1 MYSTCG
7 SVGSLVKSRRKSTK
21 NRKSKRQD
29 IPPELLIVSSKE
41 IFDGRTNKE
50 LFIGH
55 EPQEPKMGQKILV
68 KYVLRPPLRS
78 MVIGCCQQICMQ
90 SVIYYGRTKRLM
102 NNTQCRGEEDRC
114 VGQEPTIN
122 KRKFVI
128 SYRASI
134 KGLKRLK
141 RARLT
146 TLKRPQSKYT
156 DGSSSSSSSTNVYG
170 RWKDQ
175 YHLSTVVVVVVY
187 YPHSPSNDVFVV

>member
-7 SVGSLVKSRRKSTK
+7 SAGSLVKSRRKSTK
-21 NRKSKRQD
+21 NRKSKRRD

-41 IFDGRTNKE
+41 MFDGRTSKE

-68 KYVLRPPLRS
+68 VKYVLRPPLRS
-78 MVIGCCQQICMQ
+78 MVIGCCHQICMQ

-102 NNTQCRGEEDRC
+102 NNTQCRWEEDRC

-134 KGLKRLK
+134 KGLKRPK

-156 DGSSSSSSSTNVYG
+156 DGSSSSRPNVY
-170 RWKDQ
+170 RR
-175 YHLSTVVVVVVY
+175 
-187 YPHSPSNDVFVV
+187 